1 MAGQSAG
8 LNTIGKNLEEDMS
21 TDERE
26 AERALTEQVVASFA
40 NTEDARLRTLMQ
52 SLIRH
57 MHAFV
62 REVEPTEAEWMSAI
76 RFLTATG
83 KMCDDLV
90 RQEFI
95 LLSDT
100 LGVSMLVD
108 AINHRLATGATD
120 TTVFGPFYIEGM
132 PERAYGENM
141 AFTPGAPALVHGRV
155 LTTTGEPIAGA
166 LLDVWQTADNGMYSG
181 QDTAQPHGNLRGRYR
196 TDAEGRY
203 AITTIVPVSYPIPTD
218 GPVGQMLEA
227 TGRHPW
233 RPAHLHFMIKAPD
246 YRTLVTHLFDKDDPY
261 LQSDAVFGVKPSLM
275 VAYDERSAEDE
286 LARRFGFN
294 GSYREAR
301 YDFVLDGSAAS

>member
-1 MAGQSAG
+1 
-8 LNTIGKNLEEDMS
+8 MS
-21 TDERE
+21 TDERA
-26 AERALTEQVVASFA
+26 AERALTGQVVASFA

-52 SLIRH
+52 SLVRH

-62 REVEPTEAEWMSAI
+62 REVEPTEAEWMAAI

-132 PERAYGENM
+132 PERADGENM
-141 AFTPGAPALVHGRV
+141 AFTPGSPALVHGRV
-155 LTTTGEPIAGA
+155 LTTQGEPVAGA

-196 TDAEGRY
+196 TDADGRF
-203 AITTIVPVSYPIPTD
+203 AIRTIVPVSYPIPTD
-218 GPVGQMLEA
+218 GPVGRMLEA

-233 RPAHLHFMIKAPD
+233 RPAHLHFMIKAPG

-275 VAYDERSAEDE
+275 VEYRERAAGDE
-286 LARRFGFN
+286 LARRFDFN
-294 GSYREAR
+294 GDYREAQ
-301 YDFVLDGSAAS
+301 YDFVLDASDGSDAQ